1 MIELIGIDGDDTLWR
16 NEDYFTVTQER
27 FGELLGPYLPSPYL
41 SPSIDVQRALETT
54 ERRNLEV
61 FGYGAKGFTLS
72 LIETAIELTD
82 GRVPARVIQ
91 DLVGFGRWILT
102 HPVELL
108 EGVADVVTELSA
120 SGRRLVI
127 VTKGDLMHQEHK
139 VAGSGLADLFDAIEI
154 VSEKDETTYRR
165 LLERAHVAP
174 DGFLMVGNSVRSDVL
189 PVLAIGGRA
198 VHIPYHTTWAHE
210 HADHDGSVPTL
221 ESIRDL
227 PAWLDAL
234 SPLPR

>member
-1 MIELIGIDGDDTLWR
+1 MIELIGLDGDDTLWR
-16 NEDYFTVTQER
+16 NEDYFIVTQDR
-27 FGELLGPYLPSPYL
+27 FEQLLTPYLPAG
-41 SPSIDVQRALETT
+41 IDAQRALETT

-82 GRVPARVIQ
+82 GRVPATVIQ
-91 DLVGFGRWILT
+91 DLVEAGRWILR

-108 EGVADVVTELSA
+108 EGVADVVAELTSA
-120 SGRRLVI
+120 GRRLVI

-154 VSEKDETTYRR
+154 VSEKDEATYQR
-165 LLERAHVAP
+165 LLERAHVPP
-174 DGFLMVGNSVRSDVL
+174 DRFLMVGNSVRSDVL
-189 PVLAIGGRA
+189 PVLAIGGQA

-210 HADHDGSVPTL
+210 HAVHDGSVPTL
-221 ESIRDL
+221 ASIRDL

-234 SPLPR
+234 SPLPG

>member
-1 MIELIGIDGDDTLWR
+1 MIELIGLDGDDTLWR
-16 NEDYFTVTQER
+16 NEDYFTVTQDR
-27 FGELLGPYLPSPYL
+27 FGELLGPYLPTG
-41 SPSIDVQRALETT
+41 IDVQRALETT

-82 GRVPARVIQ
+82 GRVPAAIIQ
-91 DLVGFGRWILT
+91 ELVGFGRWILT

-108 EGVADVVTELSA
+108 EGVADVVTELST

-127 VTKGDLMHQEHK
+127 VTKGDLMHQEQK

-154 VSEKDETTYRR
+154 VSEKDEPTYRR
-165 LLERAHVAP
+165 LLERAHVSA
-174 DGFLMVGNSVRSDVL
+174 DRFVMVGNSVRSDVL

-210 HADHDGSVPTL
+210 HADHDGAVPTL
-221 ESIRDL
+221 ASIRDL

-234 SPLPR
+234 SPIH

>member
-1 MIELIGIDGDDTLWR
+1 MIELIGLDGDDTLWR

-27 FGELLGPYLPSPYL
+27 FGELLRPYLHSPYLPSG
-41 SPSIDVQRALETT
+41 IDVQRALETT

-82 GRVPARVIQ
+82 GRVPATVIQ

-108 EGVADVVTELSA
+108 EGVADVVPELSN

-139 VAGSGLADLFDAIEI
+139 VAGSGLANLFDAIEI
-154 VSEKDETTYRR
+154 VSEKGGSTYRR
-165 LLERAHVAP
+165 LLERAHVPA
-174 DGFLMVGNSVRSDVL
+174 DRFVMVGNSVRSDVL

-221 ESIRDL
+221 ASIRDL
-227 PAWLDAL
+227 PTWLDTR
-234 SPLPR
+234 SPIAH